1 MSATHNLNIHMYSF
15 EELLGLFNL
24 SHHPTIEDMKRA
36 KKQVLM
42 VHPDKSKLPPEYFLF
57 YKKAFDMVV
66 QYYESNN
73 KQNQTIDENTTK
85 YNPSTGF
92 EMNKST
98 TQKITKSINEM
109 PKDSFQNKFN
119 QLFEENMINKEE
131 QEKIRQR
138 NEWFSKNDPLYEISE
153 TVSTKNMGEVINS
166 IKKTNTGIIKYEGVQ
181 EFSNNGFGAKLYD
194 DDSEENQS
202 YASCDPFSKLKFDDL
217 RRVHKD
223 QTVFSVSETDFE
235 KVKQYTSVD
244 HFVRE
249 RDSGG
254 MTPIDKTEAE
264 KMLAFRE
271 KRMKEQMSSR
281 EYQEKLRSMDYA
293 EKNKK
298 IMSSFLHL
306 T

>member
-24 SHHPTIEDMKRA
+24 SHHLTIDDMKRA

-42 VHPDKSKLPPEYFLF
+42 VHPDKSRLPPEYFLF
-57 YKKAFDMVV
+57 YKKAFEIVV

-73 KQNQTIDENTTK
+73 KQNQIIDENTTK
-85 YNPSTGF
+85 YDPSTGS

-98 TQKITKSINEM
+98 TQKITTSINEM
-109 PKDSFQNKFN
+109 PKKNFQNKFN
-119 QLFEENMINKEE
+119 QLFEENMVNKEE

-153 TVSTKNMGEVINS
+153 TVSTKNMGEVIDN

-181 EFSNNGFGAKLYD
+181 EFSNNGFGTKLY

-223 QTVFSVSETDFE
+223 QTVFSVSENDFE

-254 MTPIDKTEAE
+254 MTPIDKMEAE

-271 KRMKEQMSSR
+271 QKMKEQMSSR
-281 EYQEKLRSMDYA
+281 EYQEKLRSMEYA

-306 T
+306 QN

>member
-1 MSATHNLNIHMYSF
+1 MSASHNLNIHMYSF
-15 EELLGLFNL
+15 EELLSLFNL
-24 SHHPTIEDMKRA
+24 SHHPTVDDMKRA

-42 VHPDKSKLPPEYFLF
+42 VHPDKSRLPPEYFLF
-57 YKKAFDMVV
+57 YKKAFDVVV

-85 YNPSTGF
+85 YDPSTGS

-109 PKDSFQNKFN
+109 PKESFQNKFN
-119 QLFEENMINKEE
+119 QLFEENMVNKEE

-153 TVSTKNMGEVINS
+153 TVSTKNMGEVINN

-181 EFSNNGFGAKLYD
+181 EFSNNGFGTKLYD
-194 DDSEENQS
+194 ESDESQS

-223 QTVFSVSETDFE
+223 QTVFSVSENDFE

-249 RDSGG
+249 RDSGE
-254 MTPIDKTEAE
+254 MTPLDKMEAE

-271 KRMKEQMSSR
+271 QKMKEQMSSR
-281 EYQEKLRSMDYA
+281 EYQEKLRSMEYA

-306 T
+306 QN